1 MRSRFLFVLST
12 LAVAGIGW
20 ATFSRFS
27 QASKAGH
34 ALYQSKVFLRSI
46 AAPETL
52 TIGEHIMSAI
62 GFPCLI
68 AAMLWCMYMVL
79 QDNPKIHSSFSK
91 WAGAAYSKHFAR
103 VVVYFGLGMYLIHQF
118 DKEVLEAATN
128 RAFHFYWD
136 VVGLGV
142 TYLLLYPFFRPSNYA
157 RLHQCQG

>member
-1 MRSRFLFVLST
+1 MRSRFLFALII

-52 TIGEHIMSAI
+52 TICEHITSAI

-68 AAMLWCMYMVL
+68 AAMLWYMYMAL
-79 QDNPKIHSSFSK
+79 QDNHKIHASLEK
-91 WAGAAYSKHFAR
+91 WIGAAYSKHFAR
-103 VVVYFGLGMYLIHQF
+103 VVVYFGLGIYLIHQY
-118 DKEVLEAATN
+118 DKEVIEATTN

-136 VVGLGV
+136 IVGLGITCV
-142 TYLLLYPFFRPSNYA
+142 LLYPFFRPSNYV
-157 RLHQCQG
+157 RLHQRQG